1 MTISATDTI
10 REVSEKYTHIMALSP
25 DKVTAAV
32 EAWPLPEYIPMVCR
46 PWRRLWRRTVK
57 NIFARNVSQLTVAD
71 LNRIEQLEKKA
82 KTAPAEYMTG
92 LLSVLLEIPECDV
105 HNLAYLPAM
114 AYLRQA
120 SKDLAKIPELWRS
133 LSNLP
138 RTADEQ
144 QAAVERP
151 NRGWG
156 GVLMEYSQGMNG
168 AVLFTEAENT
178 LWPVV
183 FTYFQEQY
191 FRAKERK
198 NHEAIMQAK
207 AKSKSYRRR

>member
-10 REVSEKYTHIMALSP
+10 RDVSRKYTHIMALSP
-25 DKVTAAV
+25 DKVMAAV
-32 EAWPLPEYIPMVCR
+32 DAWPLPDYIPMIYR
-46 PWRRLWRRTVK
+46 SRRRLWRRTVK
-57 NIFARNVSQLTVAD
+57 NIFVRAVSQLTVAE
-71 LNRIEQLEKKA
+71 LNRIEQLEKMA
-82 KTAPAEYMTG
+82 KIAPAEYMTA
-92 LLSVLLEIPECDV
+92 LLSLLLEIPEGDV
-105 HNLAYLPAM
+105 QNLAYLPAM
-114 AYLRQA
+114 AYLRHV
-120 SKDLAKIPELWRS
+120 SKNLAKIPELWKT

-138 RTADEQ
+138 RTGEEQ

-168 AVLFTEAENT
+168 SVMFDKAEET

-183 FTYFQEQY
+183 YAYFQEQY

-198 NHEAIMQAK
+198 NYEAIML

>member
-10 REVSEKYTHIMALSP
+10 RDVSKKYTRIMALSP
-25 DKVTAAV
+25 DKVMAAV
-32 EAWPLPEYIPMVCR
+32 DAWPLPDYIPMICR

-57 NIFARNVSQLTVAD
+57 NIFVRDVSQLTVAE
-71 LNRIEQLEKKA
+71 LNRIEQLEKMA
-82 KTAPAEYMTG
+82 KIAPAEYMTA
-92 LLSVLLEIPECDV
+92 LLSLLLEIPEGDV
-105 HNLAYLPAM
+105 QNLAYLPAM
-114 AYLRQA
+114 AYLRHA
-120 SKDLAKIPELWRS
+120 SKDLAKIPELWKS

-138 RTADEQ
+138 RTGEEQ

-168 AVLFTEAENT
+168 SVMFDKAEDT

-183 FTYFQEQY
+183 YAYFQEQY

-198 NHEAIMQAK
+198 NYEAIMQAK
-207 AKSKSYRRR
+207 SKSHRRR

>member
-10 REVSEKYTHIMALSP
+10 RDVSKKYTHIMALSP
-25 DKVTAAV
+25 HKVMAAV
-32 EAWPLPEYIPMVCR
+32 DAWPLPDYIPMICR

-57 NIFARNVSQLTVAD
+57 NIFVRDVSQLTVAE
-71 LNRIEQLEKKA
+71 LNRIEQLEKMA
-82 KTAPAEYMTG
+82 KIAPAEYMTA
-92 LLSVLLEIPECDV
+92 LLSLLLEIPEGDV
-105 HNLAYLPAM
+105 QNLAYLPAM
-114 AYLRQA
+114 AYLRHA
-120 SKDLAKIPELWRS
+120 SKNLAKIPELWKT

-138 RTADEQ
+138 RTGEEQ

-168 AVLFTEAENT
+168 SVMFDKAEET

-183 FTYFQEQY
+183 YAYFQEQY

-198 NHEAIMQAK
+198 NYEAIML